1 MTRAGGGTPL
11 TGAYA
16 ADRLCELGL
25 DPAERPAKQALF
37 ERALRRF
44 DELETGRS
52 EHVFWVPGRLEVF
65 GKHTDYAGGR
75 TLVAAVPR
83 GFAVAVGRRPDATI
97 HVIDAAR
104 GQSVI
109 LSTSGVSDA
118 AQPTGWRKYVETVV
132 GRLARNFP
140 DSALGANI
148 VLASDLPRASGMS
161 SSSALMVGVAAALGR
176 MADLDSRPEWRA
188 NINGPLGAA
197 AYYACI
203 ENGKTFGTLTGD
215 AGVGTRGGSE
225 DHAAIM
231 MGKPSHLTAFAFD
244 PMRQIASVAVP
255 DGWRFV
261 LTPSGVVADKTGGAM
276 GPYNHLSR
284 AADVLLRLW
293 NETQPPATSLA
304 AALASSSD
312 AVSRLRAVASRQN
325 LRGWPPGVLTTR
337 LEHFIREDARV
348 PLAVAAFRAGDAATL
363 GRLSAESQRDAEV
376 LLCNQV
382 PETVALVAAARE
394 LAAFGASSFG
404 AGFGGSVWAL
414 VPRQAA
420 TRFAAGWRS
429 GAFVASPSPPLS
441 EL

>member
-1 MTRAGGGTPL
+1 MTPP

-25 DPAERPAKQALF
+25 DPAERPAKQGLF

-44 DELETGRS
+44 DGLETGRP
-52 EHVFWVPGRLEVF
+52 EHLFWVPGRLEVF

-83 GFAVAVGRRPDATI
+83 GFAVAVGRRADDTV
-97 HVIDAAR
+97 HVIDSAR
-104 GQSVI
+104 NQSVV
-109 LSTSGVSDA
+109 LSTNGPSDE
-118 AQPTGWRKYVETVV
+118 PGPTTGWRKYVETVV
-132 GRLARNFP
+132 GRLSRNFP
-140 DSALGANI
+140 GSALGANV

-161 SSSALMVGVAAALGR
+161 SSSALMIGVAAALGR
-176 MADLDSRPEWRA
+176 VGDLDSRPEWRQ

-203 ENGKTFGTLTGD
+203 ENGKTFGTLRGD
-215 AGVGTRGGSE
+215 AGVGTHGGSE

-231 MGKPSHLTAFAFD
+231 TGRASNLTAFTFD
-244 PMRQIASVAVP
+244 PMRQMDSVAVP

-261 LTPSGVVADKTGGAM
+261 LTPSGVAADKTGGAM

-304 AALASSSD
+304 VALASSSD
-312 AVSRLRAVASRQN
+312 AVSRLRAVANRQTPE
-325 LRGWPPGVLTTR
+325 GWPAEVLTTR
-337 LEHFIREDARV
+337 LEHFIREDARI
-348 PLAVAAFRAGDAATL
+348 PLAVAAFRAADAASL

-382 PETVALVAAARE
+382 PETVALVTAARE

-414 VPRQAA
+414 VPRHAA
-420 TRFAAGWRS
+420 PRFAAAWRS
-429 GAFVASPSPPLS
+429 GAFMATPSPPLS